1 MGVIAVRNKPNAASV
16 RIFVLMFMT
25 FAASS
30 LVERSRVA
38 VFDFRCLSD
47 LLRCGQ
53 WVDQASFHHFPFDGF
68 FFSLLG
74 ANVAI
79 VAKAAAG
86 IVRPGEAAHH
96 LHTCQ
101 DEFLVTHVAGVRVC
115 DCAAPAAAYGC
126 GGRCNY
132 QLEPLLASFVVFI
145 VFIGL

>member
-1 MGVIAVRNKPNAASV
+1 MTIHWARGFSMGTPAMLVMGRRFS
-16 RIFVLMFMT
+16 

-53 WVDQASFHHFPFDGF
+53 WVHPASFHHFPFDGF

-79 VAKAAAG
+79 VAKATAG
-86 IVRPGEAAHH
+86 IMRTGEAAHD
-96 LHTCQ
+96 LHMCQ
-101 DEFLVTHVAGVRVC
+101 DE
-115 DCAAPAAAYGC
+115 
-126 GGRCNY
+126 
-132 QLEPLLASFVVFI
+132 
-145 VFIGL
+145 